1 MPAMRLGRAFLFVFV
16 SATAM
21 QAQAQ
26 FSIRAA
32 SAQPVEGWQRMQV
45 EHSPRLVWVAPTPSV
60 TASDIEKAQPE
71 TTPDGRTRIAV
82 VFTDAGAR
90 KMRNLTLA
98 QLKNLIALVVDDT
111 LIWAPVVQQAQTG
124 NEGVL
129 TGNAPRGLTQEGV
142 DRIMAALGK

>member
-1 MPAMRLGRAFLFVFV
+1 MPRAASIACFVVLLLF
-16 SATAM
+16 TAA

-26 FSIRAA
+26 FSLRAA
-32 SAQPVEGWQRMQV
+32 SASPVEGWQRMQV

-71 TTPDGRTRIAV
+71 ITPDGRTRIAV

-98 QLKNLIALVVDDT
+98 QLKNLIAFVVDDT

-129 TGNAPRGLTQEGV
+129 TGNAPRGLTQDEV
-142 DRIMAALGK
+142 DRILASLH